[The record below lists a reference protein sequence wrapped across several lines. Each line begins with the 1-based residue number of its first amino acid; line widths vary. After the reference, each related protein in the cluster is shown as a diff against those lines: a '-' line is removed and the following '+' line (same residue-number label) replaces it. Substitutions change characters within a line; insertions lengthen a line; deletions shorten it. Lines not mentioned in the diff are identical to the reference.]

1 MGAFDF
7 VITLLSF
14 VYALAITHILAT
26 VGDIIRAGKRVR
38 FSWLN
43 AAWMLSTLL
52 IVVAFWLGLWD
63 MRGARAWTM
72 QTVGLFFLVAAG
84 LYMLARV
91 VCAPIP
97 AQGPVDLRAYH
108 RQEGW
113 KYLTGFSVMAAFA
126 VLENTLYAG
135 IAGQW
140 LSQNKAVVPMVIASA
155 AGACFSNRWVQIAS
169 IVVILAMWA
178 WYFAMLQSALT

>member
-63 MRGARAWTM
+63 MRGARA
-72 QTVGLFFLVAAG
+72 
-84 LYMLARV
+84 
-91 VCAPIP
+91 
-97 AQGPVDLRAYH
+97 
-108 RQEGW
+108 
-113 KYLTGFSVMAAFA
+113 
-126 VLENTLYAG
+126 
-135 IAGQW
+135 
-140 LSQNKAVVPMVIASA
+140 
-155 AGACFSNRWVQIAS
+155 
-169 IVVILAMWA
+169 
-178 WYFAMLQSALT
+178 